1 MNISTRRIFF
11 GAALILLGG
20 LFLFQQLFHL
30 QFHVGAIIVAMVF
43 ALAGLGFLYVMSS
56 KRDNWWA
63 AIPGMVLLGLG
74 VLIAAS
80 EFYPHFAN
88 QFGGSLFLGF
98 IGLAFLVVLLLR
110 HEAWWAVI
118 PAGVLFT
125 LALVAG
131 VTQFLEN
138 GLVSGAIFFRDWLDL
153 CGCRLDASGSQ
164 RKMALDSIRN
174 LPGDGYFVDDWFRC
188 IGQFSFWPHL
198 AGDSR
203 SGRRIF
209 DRARFASEG
218 FIGR

>member
-30 QFHVGAIIVAMVF
+30 QFHVGAVIVAMVF

-74 VLIAAS
+74 VLIAVS

-138 GLVSGAIFFRDWLDL
+138 GLASGAIFFLGIGLTFAVVGLMPVGRKEKWPWIPSGICLVMGTL
-153 CGCRLDASGSQ
+153 LMIGSGALVNSVFGLIWPAILVLGGGYLIVRASLPKGS
-164 RKMALDSIRN
+164 
-174 LPGDGYFVDDWFRC
+174 
-188 IGQFSFWPHL
+188 
-198 AGDSR
+198 
-203 SGRRIF
+203 
-209 DRARFASEG
+209 
-218 FIGR
+218 